1 MDIGI
6 GLPTS
11 LPGVAGDEVI
21 GWARDAEAAGFSTL
35 GTVDRLV
42 HTSWEPLTTLAA
54 AAAVTER
61 IRLATSI
68 MIAPL
73 RGNTALLAKQAA
85 TVDRL
90 SGGRLTLGLAV
101 GSRPDDFAASGVEL
115 AGRGGRTGVQVKE
128 LRRLWKQAQAGA
140 DAAVGPAPARPGGP
154 EVVLGGHSPLALK
167 RAGRLADGWI
177 SGGTGPVM
185 FGKGARAVREASAEG
200 GRSAAP
206 RMLAL
211 AYFALGEDAAKRT
224 DGYLRAYYRNSGPLV
239 DNILRGAAD
248 SPGKLRGLV
257 ERFTEAG
264 CDELLLIPCSG
275 ERSQVG
281 LAAEALGLTGP
292 A

>member
-11 LPGVAGDEVI
+11 LPGVAGEDVV

-128 LRRLWKQAQAGA
+128 LRKLWTRAQAGEES
-140 DAAVGPAPARPGGP
+140 AVGPAPARPGGP

-167 RAGRLADGWI
+167 RAARLADGWI
-177 SGGTGPVM
+177 AGGTGPVM
-185 FGKGARAVREASAEG
+185 FGKGARTVREASAEG
-200 GRSAAP
+200 GRPAP

-224 DGYLRAYYRNSGPLV
+224 EGYLRAYYRSAGPHV

-257 ERFTEAG
+257 DRFSEAG
-264 CDELLLIPCSG
+264 CDELLLIPCSE
-275 ERSQVG
+275 ERGQVE
-281 LAAEALGLTGP
+281 LAATTLGLSGGG
-292 A
+292 